1 MQSVLGRVEELMA
14 VLRWLLL
21 MCALTGCAGL
31 EPGRL
36 PTAEE
41 QCAYQSGVWSPGGI
55 CFPKGGGAQ

>member
-1 MQSVLGRVEELMA
+1 MA